1 MAVVCMLWM
10 LVMGVGVS
18 LYDARRPST
27 RNYAPLVAS
36 PWLVYFAWNAIRGFD
51 CHRRLHPGRSENYGA
66 LIVYLGM
73 TALLVAFTKTMKGRK
88 EEDLLPA
95 LSGKGWVWEA
105 WRRYRR
111 RWMDNA
117 RTGRLLSP
125 WFHLFVSVFAF
136 ALATA
141 NAVFYVRDYDT
152 RDAYYN
158 WTMPLMMTVLL
169 VWAVNESVQLWR
181 LRKVRHG
188 R

>member
-1 MAVVCMLWM
+1 MAVVCMVWM
-10 LVMGVGVS
+10 LVMGVGVT
-18 LYDARRPST
+18 LYDARHPST

-36 PWLVYFAWNAIRGFD
+36 PWLVYFAWNAIRGY
-51 CHRRLHPGRSENYGA
+51 RSENYGA
-66 LIVYLGM
+66 LIVNLGM
-73 TALLVAFTKTMKGRK
+73 AALLVALTKTMKGRK

-111 RWMDNA
+111 RWMENA
-117 RTGRLLSP
+117 KTLRLRSP
-125 WFHLFVSVFAF
+125 WFHLFVSMFVFG
-136 ALATA
+136 LATA
-141 NAVFYVRDYDT
+141 NAVFYVRDYDS

-158 WTMPLMMTVLL
+158 WTMPLMMAVLL
-169 VWAVNESVQLWR
+169 VWAVNEWVQLWR